1 MVEVSLRREDIERG
15 KAGDQKKKKKKE
27 LWEKE
32 FKIKRCVSSSFSKH
46 LLSTYCVYVDV
57 RATVSQAKTTCGQ
70 LNRSDT

>member
-15 KAGDQKKKKKKE
+15 KAGDQKKKE

-57 RATVSQAKTTCGQ
+57 RATVSQAKTTCGL